1 MRSLRMKM
9 VMIMVI
15 LILAL
20 MLTTG
25 AFLMSGVGNFY
36 VSQFYEQMEG
46 TFTPEFIAQL
56 QRLSAED
63 NAPAQMKELL
73 MAQAGLGIDITGR
86 NVYILDQT
94 GSVLDSSNQRTTVVM
109 TQNILSAM
117 NGEVGQSSSVT
128 NDYMDLAV
136 PVESDGAQYIAY
148 IRDNRA
154 TVDALTSELLIIIL
168 RALALGLVICV
179 ILSFLLSQILITPI
193 RALTVGT
200 KRVAAGDFANR
211 VTVDSRDEIGDL
223 TRNFNHMAKVL
234 QDTISEAENEI
245 VLEDLIERHNAVI
258 TLTHAGYI
266 KRQPEDTYSAQRR
279 GGKGIIGM
287 ATKEE
292 DYIER
297 VVVAD
302 SHSYILFFTTRGRVH
317 AVKAYRIPE
326 AGRTAKGS
334 NIVNLLEGLEPEE
347 AISAMLSVKGLETG
361 EGLENQYIVMV
372 TKRGVIKR
380 TALAEFV
387 MQRRGGKIA
396 LSLDDDDE
404 LVFAALTHGNSDVMI
419 AMRDGKAV
427 RFREDTVREMGRT
440 ARGVKGVSLAEGDS
454 VAGACIVE
462 NDPDWMAAHQLLT
475 ITEKGFGKRTDP
487 SLFETRG
494 RGTKGMICHNITERT
509 GRLCGIAVVDDDCDI
524 LLITDDG
531 TMIRT
536 PADGISTFGR
546 AASGVIVMRVAEGS
560 SIANFAV
567 TGKAKEEEA
576 DADTE
581 TDTDTEEADTEIVE
595 AEASNDNDTDTEE

>member
-179 ILSFLLSQILITPI
+179 ILSFLLSQSLITPI
-193 RALTVGT
+193 RALTVTAIHLSSDGEAYEQANLFDPT
-200 KRVAAGDFANR
+200 AGQRNARQEKLESAMDAIRKKYGGDAIVYGAAR
-211 VTVDSRDEIGDL
+211 
-223 TRNFNHMAKVL
+223 
-234 QDTISEAENEI
+234 
-245 VLEDLIERHNAVI
+245 
-258 TLTHAGYI
+258 
-266 KRQPEDTYSAQRR
+266 PE
-279 GGKGIIGM
+279 
-287 ATKEE
+287 KEE
-292 DYIER
+292 DP
-297 VVVAD
+297 
-302 SHSYILFFTTRGRVH
+302 L
-317 AVKAYRIPE
+317 P
-326 AGRTAKGS
+326 
-334 NIVNLLEGLEPEE
+334 
-347 AISAMLSVKGLETG
+347 
-361 EGLENQYIVMV
+361 
-372 TKRGVIKR
+372 
-380 TALAEFV
+380 
-387 MQRRGGKIA
+387 
-396 LSLDDDDE
+396 
-404 LVFAALTHGNSDVMI
+404 
-419 AMRDGKAV
+419 
-427 RFREDTVREMGRT
+427 
-440 ARGVKGVSLAEGDS
+440 
-454 VAGACIVE
+454 
-462 NDPDWMAAHQLLT
+462 
-475 ITEKGFGKRTDP
+475 
-487 SLFETRG
+487 
-494 RGTKGMICHNITERT
+494 
-509 GRLCGIAVVDDDCDI
+509 
-524 LLITDDG
+524 
-531 TMIRT
+531 
-536 PADGISTFGR
+536 
-546 AASGVIVMRVAEGS
+546 
-560 SIANFAV
+560 
-567 TGKAKEEEA
+567 
-576 DADTE
+576 
-581 TDTDTEEADTEIVE
+581 
-595 AEASNDNDTDTEE
+595 

>member
-86 NVYILDQT
+86 NVYILDQN

-117 NGEVGQSSSVT
+117 NGSVGQSSSVT
-128 NDYMDLAV
+128 NNYMDLAV

-223 TRNFNHMAKVL
+223 TQNFNHMAKVL
-234 QDTISEAENEI
+234 QDTISEAENERNKLSTLFLHMTDG
-245 VLEDLIERHNAVI
+245 VVAFNTSGSVI
-258 TLTHAGYI
+258 HYNLPPRRCWRRI
-266 KRQPEDTYSAQRR
+266 CPVRQPSTKFSRRKPSLTRSLTLRRPQYIEAQKTVGERELELFMAPFSSDHAQGGVLVVIHDVTEQRR
-279 GGKGIIGM
+279 S
-287 ATKEE
+287 EQ
-292 DYIER
+292 
-297 VVVAD
+297 
-302 SHSYILFFTTRGRVH
+302 L
-317 AVKAYRIPE
+317 
-326 AGRTAKGS
+326 
-334 NIVNLLEGLEPEE
+334 
-347 AISAMLSVKGLETG
+347 
-361 EGLENQYIVMV
+361 
-372 TKRGVIKR
+372 KR
-380 TALAEFV
+380 EFV
-387 MQRRGGKIA
+387 ANVSHELRTPLTNIKSYAETIVDTG
-396 LSLDDDDE
+396 DE
-404 LVFAALTHGNSDVMI
+404 LPPELRSNFMNVIISEADRMTRIVQDLLTLSKIDYGKMEMNIS
-419 AMRDGKAV
+419 RFPFFKAV
-427 RFREDTVREMGRT
+427 QNVYD
-440 ARGVKGVSLAEGDS
+440 
-454 VAGACIVE
+454 
-462 NDPDWMAAHQLLT
+462 
-475 ITEKGFGKRTDP
+475 
-487 SLFETRG
+487 
-494 RGTKGMICHNITERT
+494 
-509 GRLCGIAVVDDDCDI
+509 
-524 LLITDDG
+524 
-531 TMIRT
+531 
-536 PADGISTFGR
+536 
-546 AASGVIVMRVAEGS
+546 AASSTPSR
-560 SIANFAV
+560 
-567 TGKAKEEEA
+567 T
-576 DADTE
+576 T
-581 TDTDTEEADTEIVE
+581 TTL
-595 AEASNDNDTDTEE
+595 